1 MIHGRRYKQSGFT
14 LMEMLV
20 AVGVLAI
27 ALGAIIG
34 NGANFAHNA
43 AGLRD
48 KTLALLVA
56 RNRMTELDLDRTW
69 PAVGR
74 ANEDIEL
81 GGIKWTWRTEVKATP
96 DPTLRRIDIRVEKK
110 DDKKPVAYAS
120 LTGFLSNVGRKT
132 DP

>member
-1 MIHGRRYKQSGFT
+1 MIHGRRQRGFT

-34 NGANFAHNA
+34 NGARFANSA

-48 KTLALLVA
+48 KSLALFVA
-56 RNRMTELDLDRTW
+56 RNRMAELELGSSW
-69 PAVGR
+69 PALGK
-74 ANEDIEL
+74 ANEDVEL
-81 GGIKWTWRTEVKATP
+81 GDIKWTWRTEVKATQ

-110 DDKKPVAYAS
+110 DDKRGAAYAT
-120 LTGFLSNVGRKT
+120 LTGFLSSVGRGT
-132 DP
+132 SP